1 MPPDSSDRT
10 GHLRIELRADS
21 IERMGSCLGSMLA
34 AGRFRV
40 RYETNETHGAGMAQ
54 NETEGI
60 DQSDG

>member
-1 MPPDSSDRT
+1 MPPDSSERT

-40 RYETNETHGAGMAQ
+40 RYEANETHGAEMAQ
-54 NETEGI
+54 NETEDI

>member
-1 MPPDSSDRT
+1 
-10 GHLRIELRADS
+10 
-21 IERMGSCLGSMLA
+21 MGSCLGSMLA

-40 RYETNETHGAGMAQ
+40 RDETNETHGAGMAQ